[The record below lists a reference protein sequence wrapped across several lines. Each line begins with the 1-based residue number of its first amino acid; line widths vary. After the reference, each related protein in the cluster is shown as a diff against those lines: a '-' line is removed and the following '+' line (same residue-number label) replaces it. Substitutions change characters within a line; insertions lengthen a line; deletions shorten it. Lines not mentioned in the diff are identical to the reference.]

1 MRQAEILN
9 LTWKEIDLINGF
21 IRLSGQRTKN
31 KTGRVIPLHKRI
43 FDYFQSLP
51 RPIHGG
57 YVFEQRCWNRKEYLK
72 ALNSAGIEDF
82 TFHDLRH
89 CALNNLRLAGN
100 DRYVIKKAS
109 GHKTDSAFQRYI
121 LVTEDEMGGMKWLDQ
136 KKNSGTIDTYMDT
149 NEHSINVQ
157 SL

>member
-1 MRQAEILN
+1 MFMDLDQAHYAKCKKWNISHNIPKVRDTYELLLVREI
-9 LTWKEIDLINGF
+9 
-21 IRLSGQRTKN
+21 
-31 KTGRVIPLHKRI
+31 V
-43 FDYFQSLP
+43 
-51 RPIHGG
+51 
-57 YVFEQRCWNRKEYLK
+57 K
-72 ALNSAGIEDF
+72 ALNLAGMEDF

-109 GHKTDSAFQRYI
+109 GHKTDSAFQWYI